1 MCICL
6 ILNKKIHIEMKR
18 FLINISLKE
27 SNTFET
33 GKWVPGRVSREER
46 GKCHSYTI
54 IRNNHL

>member
-6 ILNKKIHIEMKR
+6 ILNKQIHIEMKR

-27 SNTFET
+27 SNKFKI

-46 GKCHSYTI
+46 KG
-54 IRNNHL
+54 